1 MGAKG
6 AVEIIFR
13 GQNVE
18 ENTADY
24 EMKFANP
31 WYVYMCLY
39 VYVYACMQ
47 GRVHLSI
54 HSAASQLNDSLV
66 TKAFL
71 LTVVIRW
78 FVPYTGRC
86 PAWICGRHY

>member
-31 WYVYMCLY
+31 MVCIHVYICIC
-39 VYVYACMQ
+39 VCMQ

-71 LTVVIRW
+71 LTVVIQW

>member
-31 WYVYMCLY
+31 MVCIH
-39 VYVYACMQ
+39 VSICICVCMQ